1 MRGYLKD
8 LVYKST
14 QEVLVDQLIGSLSCD
29 LYDRYTTLLNIEKID
44 YGNHY
49 GIDIKLGSKEVYH
62 LHPEDI
68 LNCILNYKT
77 CLKTII
83 TRIKEVDTNDI

>member
-29 LYDRYTTLLNIEKID
+29 LYDKSKDFLNIEKID

-49 GIDIKLGSKEVYH
+49 GIDIKLGNKEVYH

-68 LNCILNYKT
+68 LNCILNYKA